1 MCCAGAQASAGLP
14 VSLASCGGS
23 FAKLSSVPGHAHS
36 LKAQPSRRVQKC
48 LFLPH
53 VSFTPHLVSTS
64 YVPYLPQRWGVSA
77 MGSQRDCCWGP
88 CVWGKGSHHDLN
100 PSFVLVEEHRS
111 SLTLVFPVMYVW
123 SARILWT
130 SWRTGWWREFKS
142 LREQTFQPK

>member
-36 LKAQPSRRVQKC
+36 LKAQPSSRVQKC

-64 YVPYLPQRWGVSA
+64 YVPCLLQRWGVSA
-77 MGSQRDCCWGP
+77 MGLQKDCCWGP

-100 PSFVLVEEHRS
+100 PSFVLVEEHRAPASPWFSLSCMSGLLGFSGLLGELGGGGS
-111 SLTLVFPVMYVW
+111 SNP
-123 SARILWT
+123 
-130 SWRTGWWREFKS
+130 
-142 LREQTFQPK
+142 